1 MHRHSASS
9 SSSQSN
15 PPLNNQHNQHH
26 NPSARNLYPP
36 SQPAPL
42 YPDAE
47 NDYNETDYYL
57 DSELISFNDPDQ
69 HLRLTRSATETIHE
83 AISED
88 DRRRLA
94 KKNRTKLN
102 LDPTKKKFSRRIS
115 SRSSTLNSSNNH
127 PHHNLLA
134 NLQQHP
140 ILPSS
145 IFNPKL
151 SSKLN
156 PALKHNT
163 HHDPSSSSSSSQAN
177 PQQPTQKF
185 IPPMPIAPELDQDEE
200 EAEDEHTRN
209 LKELED
215 SPAAD
220 LQRKQNDASRQQR
233 RSIYVNLVLPT
244 VQVDKYGDP
253 IATYVRNKVRTTKY
267 TIITFIPKNMW
278 EQFRNVANIYFLV
291 LIIFQVF
298 PVFGAATPQVAMLP
312 LVFILSVTALKDA
325 FEDYRRYMLDNSVN
339 NAACTRL
346 GDWKNVNV
354 PKAGGGTWWEN
365 FEWPWEKNQHVVD
378 SIGQVQKITK
388 GVRKLREREKDTFN
402 TDFLYAN
409 QAQRERSEDY
419 RDHNNDDDADDALS
433 DIQEGSAHQIGR
445 STTSLPPP
453 SSTRRR
459 SSSDLV
465 DYSTPT
471 AGTAKWERTL
481 WKKLEVGDILLLRE
495 DEAIPADIVVLST
508 SDPDGQCF
516 VETKNLDGE
525 TNLKPRRA
533 CKTTRSIGNEEDVE
547 HSHFVVESEA
557 PNANLYAF
565 NASVKYWTKD
575 ETEGREHPLTE
586 GRKLKKGSEK
596 KEVIGINEI
605 LLRGCTLR
613 NTQWV
618 IGLVIFTG
626 KDTKIMLNQ
635 GDTPSKKPK
644 ISRETNYA
652 VIVNFIVLIVLCTI
666 NAIGDGILQGTVK
679 TSATFF
685 EVGAS
690 VSSNAILDALVT
702 FGAALILFQSI
713 VPISLV
719 ITLEFV
725 RSIQALTIFRDIE
738 MYYEPL
744 NCPAEPK
751 SWNLSDDLGQIEYIF
766 SDKTGTLTQNVM
778 EFQRCSI
785 SGISYGEGVTEAM
798 VGAAKRRQA
807 DSSAIDDPVTNSAA
821 LLDSKHRMIDL
832 MQQAFKH
839 AHLNPSQLTLISPQ
853 LIEDLT
859 NTESSNSVHRQR
871 MIDFWK
877 TLAIC
882 HDVISSRNDLEPN
895 QIEYKAESPDEA
907 ALVAGARDV
916 GFVFLRRMGDRVEIQ
931 VMGQLERYNML
942 QMIAFNSSR
951 KRMSTIVRCPDG
963 KIRLLC
969 KGADS
974 IIMSRLKPDQDED
987 LKRRVNTDLESFAS
1001 DGLRT
1006 LLIASREVSEEEY
1019 LEFQQEYKQA
1029 SDSPGK
1035 DREELMEKV
1044 ADEFERGLEILG
1056 ATALEDKLQVG
1067 VPEAI
1072 EKLHE
1077 AGIKLW
1083 ILTGDKLQTAIEIGY
1098 SCNLL
1103 KNTMEIMIL
1112 SSDTEAGTRSQIEQ
1126 GLEKLLSTSSGSAS
1140 STGHWGG
1147 SDSLD
1152 RNDGGSDSIDKTNK
1166 NEHLGNSTS
1175 HPNERRKSRAV
1186 FPSPRPKGGYAVVI
1200 DGDTLRYALDG
1211 SLKANFLAL
1220 TVQCETVVCCR
1231 VSPAQKALTVKLV
1244 KEGKNAMTLAIGDGA
1259 NDVAMIQ
1266 EAHIGVGIAGL
1277 EGAQASMSADYAL
1290 GQFRFLTKL
1299 LLVHGRWCYIRIADM
1314 HANFFFK
1321 NIIWT
1326 LVLFWYQIYCSF
1338 NGSYL
1343 FEYTFIMLF
1352 NLVFTSLPVGL
1363 MGAFEQDLSANASMA
1378 FPALYKRGIYGLQY
1392 TRLKFWC
1399 YMLDGTY
1406 QSIVSFWIPYFVY
1419 FHSTTVSVTGRDVSI
1434 WEFGATVACGTVFAA
1449 NNLIAINTRYFPTFI
1464 IIVLTLS
1471 STLVLVWTALY
1482 SGLSKF
1488 YFKDVVL
1495 YTFSTIEFWASFILV
1510 QVLSLLPR
1518 AVYKYLQIQYWPRDS
1533 DIIREIIIGE
1543 SYKNQHTHSGLEED
1557 MRQLKLIEQVIEK
1570 DKLDR
1575 LESDQISTKKPST
1588 QPQSSSPPYVLA
1600 PGSSGSN
1607 GGGGGGGAG
1616 GGATIPAAALTA
1628 MGRSGS
1634 VNRKAMAKGYHH
1646 QSSDSVEMTAVQP
1659 DYPSS
1664 NVPSITTTHPDD
1676 SSNRVR
1682 MDGLTTAGLVGYPS
1696 DQQAH
1701 VVDRRG
1707 SIGSYYQYSGLA
1719 TSSPAPS
1726 PRETPIRQER
1736 QPARDSQISYSLFGS
1751 PPRSQLD
1758 HHSHQQPHQQ
1768 YQQQQPRR
1776 FGLDDEQPPLS
1787 AHSGGSGWMSEEFIT
1802 CNSHSQHQ
1810 HQHPQQQQQQYHPH
1824 QSIGQQSGSL
1834 APSSMAPPSSINE
1847 DLHNHSQ
1854 EIGLADDLH
1863 SSHYSQISSS
1873 HHLNQSF
1880 PSPNNFPPSSSPSPN
1895 QNLRF
1900 QQHQHIHNQ
1909 NQNQQ
1914 QFF

>member
-1 MHRHSASS
+1 MDRHAH
-9 SSSQSN
+9 SN
-15 PPLNNQHNQHH
+15 TNTNSTNTNTHQNN
-26 NPSARNLYPP
+26 PNLYPP

-42 YPDAE
+42 YLDAE
-47 NDYNETDYYL
+47 NEYNETDNYL
-57 DSELISFNDPDQ
+57 DSELISLSDPDQ
-69 HLRLTRSATETIHE
+69 YLRLTRSATETIHE

-94 KKNRTKLN
+94 KKHRSNLSS
-102 LDPTKKKFSRRIS
+102 LDPSKKKFSRRIS
-115 SRSSTLNSSNNH
+115 STRASAAITAITPS
-127 PHHNLLA
+127 
-134 NLQQHP
+134 QHP

-151 SSKLN
+151 STK
-156 PALKHNT
+156 
-163 HHDPSSSSSSSQAN
+163 SS
-177 PQQPTQKF
+177 KF

-200 EAEDEHTRN
+200 EADEHTKN

-220 LQRKQNDASRQQR
+220 LQRKQNDASKQQR

-244 VQVDKYGDP
+244 LQLDKYGDP
-253 IATYVRNKVRTTKY
+253 IARYVRNKVRTTKY
-267 TIITFIPKNMW
+267 TLITFFPKNMW
-278 EQFRNVANIYFLV
+278 EQFRNVANVYFLV

-298 PVFGAATPQVAMLP
+298 PIFGAATPQVAMLP

-354 PKAGGGTWWEN
+354 PMAGGGTWWEN

-378 SIGQVQKITK
+378 SIGQVQKITR

-409 QAQRERSEDY
+409 QAQREQQQSSDY
-419 RDHNNDDDADDALS
+419 QDDDALS
-433 DIQEGSAHQIGR
+433 EIHEANGNQNGR

-459 SSSDLV
+459 PSSDLV

-481 WKKLEVGDILLLRE
+481 WKKIEVGDILLLRE

-525 TNLKPRRA
+525 TNLKPRKA

-547 HSHFVVESEA
+547 HSHFLVESEA
-557 PNANLYAF
+557 PGANLYAF
-565 NASVKYWTKD
+565 NATVKYWTKD
-575 ETEGREHPLTE
+575 ETEGCEHPLTE

-644 ISRETNYA
+644 ISHETNYA
-652 VIVNFIVLIVLCTI
+652 VVVNFIVLVLLCTI
-666 NAIGDGILQGTVK
+666 NAIGDGVLQGSVK
-679 TSATFF
+679 TSSTFY

-798 VGAAKRRQA
+798 LGAAKRKQA
-807 DSSAIDDPVTNSAA
+807 ESSAIDDPVTNSAA

-832 MQQAFKH
+832 MEQSFKH
-839 AHLNPSQLTLISPQ
+839 SHLNPSQLTLISPQ
-853 LIEDLT
+853 LIKDLT
-859 NTESSNSVHRQR
+859 DTNPSNSVHRQR

-882 HDVISSRNDLEPN
+882 HDVIASRNDLEPN

-931 VMGQLERYNML
+931 VMGQLERYQML

-974 IIMSRLKPDQDED
+974 IIMSRLKADQDED
-987 LKRRVNTDLESFAS
+987 LKDQVNQDLENFAS

-1019 LEFQQEYKQA
+1019 LEFQTEYKQA

-1035 DREELMEKV
+1035 DREDLMEQV
-1044 ADEFERGLEILG
+1044 ADQFERGLEILG

-1126 GLEKLLSTSSGSAS
+1126 GLEKLLATSSGSAT
-1140 STGHWGG
+1140 STSHWNG
-1147 SDSLD
+1147 SESLD
-1152 RNDGGSDSIDKTNK
+1152 RDPSGPDSSDK
-1166 NEHLGNSTS
+1166 NEHRNTTGV
-1175 HPNERRKSRAV
+1175 PGGRRQSQAA
-1186 FPSPRPKGGYAVVI
+1186 FPATRPQGGYAVVI

-1299 LLVHGRWCYIRIADM
+1299 LLVHG
-1314 HANFFFK
+1314 
-1321 NIIWT
+1321 
-1326 LVLFWYQIYCSF
+1326 SF

-1352 NLVFTSLPVGL
+1352 NLIFTSLPVGL

-1392 TRLKFWC
+1392 TRWKFWS
-1399 YMLDGTY
+1399 YMADGCY
-1406 QSIVSFWIPYFVY
+1406 QSMVCFWIPYFVY
-1419 FHSTTVSVTGRDVSI
+1419 FHSTTVSVTGRDVAI

-1449 NNLIAINTRYFPTFI
+1449 NNLIAINTRYFPWFI
-1464 IIVLTLS
+1464 IIVLTVS
-1471 STLVLVWTALY
+1471 STLVLVWTVVYSAL
-1482 SGLSKF
+1482 SEF
-1488 YFKDVVL
+1488 YFSNVVV
-1495 YTFSTIEFWASFILV
+1495 YTFTTIEFWASFILV

-1518 AVYKYLQIQYWPRDS
+1518 AVYKYLQVQYWPRDS

-1543 SYKNQHTHSGLEED
+1543 SYKHQHAHSGLEED
-1557 MRQLKLIEQVIEK
+1557 MKQLKLIEQVIEK
-1570 DKLDR
+1570 DRLDR
-1575 LESDQISTKKPST
+1575 LDSEQFAKKSSTPS
-1588 QPQSSSPPYVLA
+1588 QSSSPPYSLT
-1600 PGSSGSN
+1600 PGGS
-1607 GGGGGGGAG
+1607 GGASG
-1616 GGATIPAAALTA
+1616 GSAIPTAALTA
-1628 MGRSGS
+1628 IGRSTS
-1634 VNRKAMAKGYHH
+1634 VNRKAATKG
-1646 QSSDSVEMTAVQP
+1646 QSTDSVEMVAVQP

-1664 NVPSITTTHPDD
+1664 SVPSITTTQPDGNYTT
-1676 SSNRVR
+1676 SRARV
-1682 MDGLTTAGLVGYPS
+1682 DGATPRGLVGFYS

-1701 VVDRRG
+1701 VVDRHG
-1707 SIGSYYQYSGLA
+1707 SVGSNYRYSGLA

-1726 PRETPIRQER
+1726 PREIADR
-1736 QPARDSQISYSLFGS
+1736 
-1751 PPRSQLD
+1751 
-1758 HHSHQQPHQQ
+1758 
-1768 YQQQQPRR
+1768 
-1776 FGLDDEQPPLS
+1776 
-1787 AHSGGSGWMSEEFIT
+1787 
-1802 CNSHSQHQ
+1802 
-1810 HQHPQQQQQQYHPH
+1810 HPFQ
-1824 QSIGQQSGSL
+1824 
-1834 APSSMAPPSSINE
+1834 APPSGNPS
-1847 DLHNHSQ
+1847 DRASDPS
-1854 EIGLADDLH
+1854 LAEDLH
-1863 SSHYSQISSS
+1863 SSHYSHLSSARPNQPTFNPS
-1873 HHLNQSF
+1873 NPIPVPTRPLNLNPQHPDTLNHHQQHFF
-1880 PSPNNFPPSSSPSPN
+1880 PSP
-1895 QNLRF
+1895 
-1900 QQHQHIHNQ
+1900 
-1909 NQNQQ
+1909 
-1914 QFF
+1914 

>member
-1 MHRHSASS
+1 MHHQPLASS
-9 SSSQSN
+9 SHD
-15 PPLNNQHNQHH
+15 PNQHFPSYR
-26 NPSARNLYPP
+26 NPSDIYPP

-42 YPDAE
+42 YLDAE
-47 NDYNETDYYL
+47 NDYGETEHYL
-57 DSELISFNDPDQ
+57 DSELLSCNDPDQ
-69 HLRLTRSATETIHE
+69 QLRLTRSATETIHE

-94 KKNRTKLN
+94 KKNRSKV
-102 LDPTKKKFSRRIS
+102 PVESPKKKFSRSIS
-115 SRSSTLNSSNNH
+115 RGSSTITSITTHQQSALN
-127 PHHNLLA
+127 
-134 NLQQHP
+134 QHP
-140 ILPSS
+140 IPINS
-145 IFNPKL
+145 IFNPKQ
-151 SSKLN
+151 STKSPNNQNK
-156 PALKHNT
+156 NT
-163 HHDPSSSSSSSQAN
+163 HHHLRQELSSSTSHALQAN
-177 PQQPTQKF
+177 PKF

-200 EAEDEHTRN
+200 EADEHTQN

-220 LQRKQNDASRQQR
+220 QRKPIDSSRQKR
-233 RSIYVNLVLPT
+233 RSVYVNLVLPT
-244 VQVDKYGDP
+244 VQVDKHGDP
-253 IATYVRNKVRTTKY
+253 IARYVRNKVRTTKY
-267 TIITFIPKNMW
+267 TIITFFPKNMW
-278 EQFRNVANIYFLV
+278 EQFRNVANIYFFI

-298 PVFGAATPQVAMLP
+298 PIFGAATPQVAMLP

-365 FEWPWEKNQHVVD
+365 FEWPWEKNDHVVD
-378 SIGQVQKITK
+378 SIGQVHKITK

-409 QAQRERSEDY
+409 QPQREQSADFRDEDRLSE
-419 RDHNNDDDADDALS
+419 
-433 DIQEGSAHQIGR
+433 IQEGSGNHLAR
-445 STTSLPPP
+445 STSSLPPP
-453 SSTRRR
+453 STIRRGA
-459 SSSDLV
+459 SSDLV

-481 WKKLEVGDILLLRE
+481 WKKIEVGDILLLRE

-547 HSHFVVESEA
+547 HSHFVVDSEA
-557 PNANLYAF
+557 PSANLYAF
-565 NASVKYWTKD
+565 NATVKYWTKD
-575 ETEGREHPLTE
+575 EAEGREHPLTE
-586 GRKLKKGSEK
+586 GRKLKKGSER

-605 LLRGCTLR
+605 LLRGCALR

-652 VIVNFIVLIVLCTI
+652 VIANFIILVLLCTI
-666 NAIGDGILQGTVK
+666 NAVGDGILQGTLK
-679 TSATFF
+679 TSSTFF

-690 VSSNAILDALVT
+690 VSTNPILDALVT

-766 SDKTGTLTQNVM
+766 SDKTGTLTQNIM

-785 SGISYGEGVTEAM
+785 SGISYGEGITEAM
-798 VGAAKRRQA
+798 VGAAKRRQT

-821 LLDSKHRMIDL
+821 LLDSKNRMIRL
-832 MQQAFKH
+832 MEQSFEH
-839 AHLNPSQLTLISPQ
+839 SHLNPSQLTLISPQ
-853 LIEDLT
+853 LIQDLT
-859 NTESSNSVHRQR
+859 NTDPSNSIHRQR

-877 TLAIC
+877 TLALC

-907 ALVAGARDV
+907 ALVAGARDI
-916 GFVFLRRMGDRVEIQ
+916 GFAFLRRMGDRVEIQ
-931 VMGQLERYNML
+931 AMGQLEQYQML

-951 KRMSTIVRCPDG
+951 KRMSTIVRCPDHT
-963 KIRLLC
+963 IRLLC

-974 IIMSRLKPDQDED
+974 IIMARLKPDQDED
-987 LKRRVNTDLESFAS
+987 LKSRVNQDLERFAS

-1006 LLIASREVSEEEY
+1006 LLIASREVSQEEY
-1019 LEFQQEYKQA
+1019 DEFQMEYKRA

-1044 ADEFERGLEILG
+1044 ADQFERGLEILG

-1112 SSDTEAGTRSQIEQ
+1112 SSDTETGTRSQIEQ
-1126 GLEKLLSTSSGSAS
+1126 GLEKLLSTSSDSAT
-1140 STGHWGG
+1140 STTHADGFHLPDRKVGDPHSMDKLG
-1147 SDSLD
+1147 DST
-1152 RNDGGSDSIDKTNK
+1152 DG
-1166 NEHLGNSTS
+1166 
-1175 HPNERRKSRAV
+1175 RRKSQAD
-1186 FPSPRPKGGYAVVI
+1186 FSSARPKDGYAVVI

-1211 SLKANFLAL
+1211 SLKSNFLAL

-1392 TRLKFWC
+1392 TRWKFWL

-1419 FHSTTVSVTGRDVSI
+1419 FQSTTVSITGRDTSI
-1434 WEFGATVACGTVFAA
+1434 WEFGVTVACGAVFAA
-1449 NNLIAINTRYFPTFI
+1449 NNLIAINTRYFPMFI

-1482 SGLSKF
+1482 SALSKF

-1510 QVLSLLPR
+1510 QVISLFPR

-1543 SYKNQHTHSGLEED
+1543 SYKHQHGQFGLEED
-1557 MRQLKLIEQVIEK
+1557 MRQLKVIEQVIEK

-1575 LESDQISTKKPST
+1575 LECDPPLNKNPSSES
-1588 QPQSSSPPYVLA
+1588 PSSSPPYKPL
-1600 PGSSGSN
+1600 PPN
-1607 GGGGGGGAG
+1607 GGGTAIPT
-1616 GGATIPAAALTA
+1616 ATLASF
-1628 MGRSGS
+1628 GRSAS
-1634 VNRKAMAKGYHH
+1634 VNRRAATKGYNH
-1646 QSSDSVEMTAVQP
+1646 QSSDSVEMTTVPP
-1659 DYPSS
+1659 DYPSTS
-1664 NVPSITTTHPDD
+1664 VPSITTTHPDGEHSNNRAWID
-1676 SSNRVR
+1676 NSSPQ
-1682 MDGLTTAGLVGYPS
+1682 GFAGYYSDHQARLASRDASVGANFRY
-1696 DQQAH
+1696 A
-1701 VVDRRG
+1701 
-1707 SIGSYYQYSGLA
+1707 GLA

-1726 PRETPIRQER
+1726 PRETSDQQGNQQQHQRDR
-1736 QPARDSQISYSLFGS
+1736 GRDSPNPSSVGEHNSSLYSHLSSATPHQSSFNS
-1751 PPRSQLD
+1751 
-1758 HHSHQQPHQQ
+1758 HHTAHPHQQ
-1768 YQQQQPRR
+1768 
-1776 FGLDDEQPPLS
+1776 
-1787 AHSGGSGWMSEEFIT
+1787 
-1802 CNSHSQHQ
+1802 HQ
-1810 HQHPQQQQQQYHPH
+1810 T
-1824 QSIGQQSGSL
+1824 I
-1834 APSSMAPPSSINE
+1834 
-1847 DLHNHSQ
+1847 
-1854 EIGLADDLH
+1854 
-1863 SSHYSQISSS
+1863 
-1873 HHLNQSF
+1873 
-1880 PSPNNFPPSSSPSPN
+1880 
-1895 QNLRF
+1895 
-1900 QQHQHIHNQ
+1900 Q
-1909 NQNQQ
+1909 NQHHQQ
-1914 QFF
+1914 LFNSP

>member
-1 MHRHSASS
+1 MDQQQPGSS
-9 SSSQSN
+9 SVN
-15 PPLNNQHNQHH
+15 
-26 NPSARNLYPP
+26 RTLYPP

-42 YPDAE
+42 YLDAE
-47 NDYNETDYYL
+47 NDYNHYL
-57 DSELISFNDPDQ
+57 DEELISYNDPDQ

-94 KKNRTKLN
+94 KKNRSNHNKR
-102 LDPTKKKFSRRIS
+102 KFSRRAS
-115 SRSSTLNSSNNH
+115 NRSSTVTSVTAQQQLLSAHNH
-127 PHHNLLA
+127 P
-134 NLQQHP
+134 
-140 ILPSS
+140 LPTNS
-145 IFNPKL
+145 IFN
-151 SSKLN
+151 SKLN
-156 PALKHNT
+156 SKNSANQLNSQQQQHN
-163 HHDPSSSSSSSQAN
+163 HDPSGSSSN
-177 PQQPTQKF
+177 PPTQKF

-200 EAEDEHTRN
+200 EADEHTRN

-220 LQRKQNDASRQQR
+220 LQRKQTDSSRQQR

-253 IATYVRNKVRTTKY
+253 IARYVRNKVRTTKY
-267 TIITFIPKNMW
+267 TIITFFPKNMW
-278 EQFRNVANIYFLV
+278 EQFRNVANVYFLV

-298 PVFGAATPQVAMLP
+298 PIFGAATPQVAMLP

-339 NAACTRL
+339 NAACTKL
-346 GDWKNVNV
+346 GDWRNVNV

-365 FEWPWEKNQHVVD
+365 YEWPWEKNQRVVD
-378 SIGQVQKITK
+378 SIGQVHKITK
-388 GVRKLREREKDTFN
+388 GIRKLREREKDTFN
-402 TDFLYAN
+402 TDFLRAN
-409 QAQRERSEDY
+409 DSQRQNSSEF
-419 RDHNNDDDADDALS
+419 RDDDALS
-433 DIQEGSAHQIGR
+433 DIQEGTAYQPGHSI
-445 STTSLPPP
+445 SSLPPP
-453 SSTRRR
+453 STYRRR
-459 SSSDLV
+459 PSSDLV

-481 WKKLEVGDILLLRE
+481 WKKIEVGDILLLRE
-495 DEAIPADIVVLST
+495 DEAIPADLIVLST

-547 HSHFVVESEA
+547 HSHFVIESEA

-575 ETEGREHPLTE
+575 ETEGQEHPLTE

-596 KEVIGINEI
+596 KK
-605 LLRGCTLR
+605 

-644 ISRETNYA
+644 ISTETNYA
-652 VIVNFIVLIVLCTI
+652 VVVNFLILVLLCTV
-666 NAIGDGILQGTVK
+666 NAVGDGILQGTVK
-679 TSATFF
+679 TSATFY
-685 EVGAS
+685 EAGAS
-690 VSSNAILDALVT
+690 VSSNAVLDALVT
-702 FGAALILFQSI
+702 FGAALILF
-713 VPISLV
+713 PIYRTDLTRYH
-719 ITLEFV
+719 IGIV

-751 SWNLSDDLGQIEYIF
+751 SWNF
-766 SDKTGTLTQNVM
+766 DKTGTLTQNVM

-807 DSSAIDDPVTNSAA
+807 DSSAIDDP
-821 LLDSKHRMIDL
+821 
-832 MQQAFKH
+832 
-839 AHLNPSQLTLISPQ
+839 

-859 NTESSNSVHRQR
+859 NPHPTNSVHRKR
-871 MIDFWK
+871 MLDFWK

-907 ALVAGARDV
+907 ALVAAARDV
-916 GFVFLRRMGDRVEIQ
+916 GFVFLRRMGERLEIQ
-931 VMGQLERYNML
+931 AMGQLEQYHML

-951 KRMSTIVRCPDG
+951 KRMSTIVRCPDD

-987 LKRRVNTDLESFAS
+987 LKRRVNQDLESFAS

-1029 SDSPGK
+1029 SDSIGK

-1044 ADEFERGLEILG
+1044 ADQFERGLEILG

-1103 KNTMEIMIL
+1103 KSTMEIMIL

-1126 GLEKLLSTSSGSAS
+1126 GLEKLLSTASGSAT
-1140 STGHWGG
+1140 STPPSNGHEIP
-1147 SDSLD
+1147 D
-1152 RNDGGSDSIDKTNK
+1152 RNNNDPIDNK
-1166 NEHLGNSTS
+1166 SSPTG
-1175 HPNERRKSRAV
+1175 RRKSQAV
-1186 FPSPRPKGGYAVVI
+1186 FPATRPKDGYAVVI

-1220 TVQCETVVCCR
+1220 TIQCETVVCCR

-1244 KEGKNAMTLAIGDGA
+1244 KEGRNAMTLAIGDGA

-1326 LVLFWYQIYCSF
+1326 LVYF
-1338 NGSYL
+1338 
-1343 FEYTFIMLF
+1343 
-1352 NLVFTSLPVGL
+1352 VFTSLPVGL

-1392 TRLKFWC
+1392 TRLKFWS

-1419 FHSTTVSVTGRDVSI
+1419 FHSTSVSITGRDQ
-1434 WEFGATVACGTVFAA
+1434 TDRPA
-1449 NNLIAINTRYFPTFI
+1449 NSP
-1464 IIVLTLS
+1464 S
-1471 STLVLVWTALY
+1471 
-1482 SGLSKF
+1482 
-1488 YFKDVVL
+1488 
-1495 YTFSTIEFWASFILV
+1495 
-1510 QVLSLLPR
+1510 PR
-1518 AVYKYLQIQYWPRDS
+1518 KQS
-1533 DIIREIIIGE
+1533 
-1543 SYKNQHTHSGLEED
+1543 
-1557 MRQLKLIEQVIEK
+1557 
-1570 DKLDR
+1570 
-1575 LESDQISTKKPST
+1575 
-1588 QPQSSSPPYVLA
+1588 QSSSPSYALA
-1600 PGSSGSN
+1600 P
-1607 GGGGGGGAG
+1607 GGGGAAIPT
-1616 GGATIPAAALTA
+1616 ATLTGV
-1628 MGRSGS
+1628 GRTTS
-1634 VNRKAMAKGYHH
+1634 VNRKSLSKGFHH
-1646 QSSDSVEMTAVQP
+1646 QSIDSVEMTAVHS

-1664 NVPSITTTHPDD
+1664 SAVPSITTTYPDGD
-1676 SSNRVR
+1676 HNSGNRSRV
-1682 MDGLTTAGLVGYPS
+1682 DGSTPRGLVGFYP
-1696 DQQAH
+1696 DHQAH
-1701 VVDRRG
+1701 LVDRHNSVG
-1707 SIGSYYQYSGLA
+1707 SNYRYSGLA
-1719 TSSPAPS
+1719 TSSPGPS
-1726 PRETPIRQER
+1726 PREHFNRN
-1736 QPARDSQISYSLFGS
+1736 GS
-1751 PPRSQLD
+1751 NHNINQHQQQQQLTDQSQLD
-1758 HHSHQQPHQQ
+1758 YQPPNQSPHSTT
-1768 YQQQQPRR
+1768 QQQQRR
-1776 FGLDDEQPPLS
+1776 IGAEDEQPPHS
-1787 AHSGGSGWMSEEFIT
+1787 AHSNGSGWLSEDFIT

-1810 HQHPQQQQQQYHPH
+1810 QLPPHQQQQYRQMG
-1824 QSIGQQSGSL
+1824 QSIHV
-1834 APSSMAPPSSINE
+1834 PPLSTNSRNGGISPQLSENLVAE
-1847 DLHNHSQ
+1847 
-1854 EIGLADDLH
+1854 DLH
-1863 SSHYSQISSS
+1863 SSHYSQLSESDY
-1873 HHLNQSF
+1873 N
-1880 PSPNNFPPSSSPSPN
+1880 PPSIHSNLHPSLSTPPPPPNHTHHIQNSSQFIQNSN
-1895 QNLRF
+1895 QNP
-1900 QQHQHIHNQ
+1900 QHQ
-1909 NQNQQ
+1909 
-1914 QFF
+1914 FF

>member
-1 MHRHSASS
+1 MQQEDSS
-9 SSSQSN
+9 SSSHSHPFPSYQN
-15 PPLNNQHNQHH
+15 PT
-26 NPSARNLYPP
+26 NLYPP

-42 YPDAE
+42 YLDAE
-47 NDYNETDYYL
+47 NDYGQTQHYL
-57 DSELISFNDPDQ
+57 DSELLSRNDPDQ
-69 HLRLTRSATETIHE
+69 LLRLTRSATETIHE

-94 KKNRTKLN
+94 KKNRSKLS
-102 LDPTKKKFSRRIS
+102 LDPTRKKFSQRIS
-115 SRSSTLNSSNNH
+115 TRSSTITSITTQQQ
-127 PHHNLLA
+127 A
-134 NLQQHP
+134 ALQQQQA
-140 ILPSS
+140 ILGSS
-145 IFNPKL
+145 ILNPKL
-151 SSKLN
+151 STKSS
-156 PALKHNT
+156 AHQLKKNHPQD
-163 HHDPSSSSSSSQAN
+163 HSSSTSAAAHA
-177 PQQPTQKF
+177 TQKF

-200 EAEDEHTRN
+200 DADEHTRN

-220 LQRKQNDASRQQR
+220 LQRKQIDASNQQR
-233 RSIYVNLVLPT
+233 RSVYVNLVLPT
-244 VQVDKYGDP
+244 AQIDNYGDP
-253 IATYVRNKVRTTKY
+253 IARYVRNKVRTTKY
-267 TIITFIPKNMW
+267 TIVTFLPKNLW
-278 EQFRNVANIYFLV
+278 EQFRNVANIYFFI

-298 PVFGAATPQVAMLP
+298 PIFGAATPQIAMLP
-312 LVFILSVTALKDA
+312 LVFILSITALKDI

-346 GDWKNVNV
+346 GDWRNVNV

-365 FEWPWEKNQHVVD
+365 FEWPWEKNEHVVD

-409 QAQRERSEDY
+409 QHQRAHSIDSADGDGLSE
-419 RDHNNDDDADDALS
+419 
-433 DIQEGSAHQIGR
+433 IQDMNGNQAGR
-445 STTSLPPP
+445 STASLPAP
-453 SSTRRR
+453 STIRRR
-459 SSSDLV
+459 ASSDLV

-481 WKKLEVGDILLLRE
+481 WKKIEVGDILLLRE

-557 PNANLYAF
+557 PGANLYAF
-565 NASVKYWTKD
+565 NATVKYWTKD
-575 ETEGREHPLTE
+575 ETEGLEHPLTE

-635 GDTPSKKPK
+635 GDTPSKKAK

-652 VIVNFIVLIVLCTI
+652 VVANFIVLIILCTV
-666 NAIGDGILQGTVK
+666 NAVGDGILQGAVK
-679 TSATFF
+679 TSASFY

-690 VSSNAILDALVT
+690 VSSSAILDGLVT

-725 RSIQALTIFRDIE
+725 RSLQALTIFRDIE

-807 DSSAIDDPVTNSAA
+807 ESSAIDDPASNSAA
-821 LLDSKHRMIDL
+821 LLDSKNRMIEL
-832 MQQAFKH
+832 MQQTFKH
-839 AHLNPSQLTLISPQ
+839 SHLNPSQLTLISPQ
-853 LIEDLT
+853 LIEDMT
-859 NTESSNSVHRQR
+859 NNNPSNSVHRQR

-916 GFVFLRRMGDRVEIQ
+916 GFAFLRRMGDMIEIQ
-931 VMGQLERYNML
+931 AMGQLERYQML

-974 IIMSRLKPDQDED
+974 IIMARLKPDQDEV
-987 LKRRVNTDLESFAS
+987 LKDRANQDLEKFAS

-1006 LLIASREVSEEEY
+1006 LLIASREVDEEEFE
-1019 LEFQQEYKQA
+1019 EFQREYKRA

-1035 DREELMEKV
+1035 NRDELMEQV
-1044 ADEFERGLEILG
+1044 ADQFECDLEILG

-1112 SSDTEAGTRSQIEQ
+1112 SSDTEAGARSQIEQ
-1126 GLEKLLSTSSGSAS
+1126 GLEKLMSTSGSATSSGHFDFPDREDRAP
-1140 STGHWGG
+1140 
-1147 SDSLD
+1147 DSMGD
-1152 RNDGGSDSIDKTNK
+1152 MNK
-1166 NEHLGNSTS
+1166 DELGNT
-1175 HPNERRKSRAV
+1175 PNERNKSQPA
-1186 FPSPRPKGGYAVVI
+1186 FSPARPKDGYAVVI

-1211 SLKANFLAL
+1211 SLKSNFLAL

-1378 FPALYKRGIYGLQY
+1378 FPALYKRGIAGLQY
-1392 TRLKFWC
+1392 TRLKFWL

-1434 WEFGATVACGTVFAA
+1434 WEFGVTVACGAVFAA
-1449 NNLIAINTRYFPTFI
+1449 NNLIAINTRYFPMFI

-1482 SGLSKF
+1482 SALSAF

-1543 SYKNQHTHSGLEED
+1543 SYKNQHAQSGLEED
-1557 MRQLKLIEQVIEK
+1557 MRQLKIIEQVIEK

-1575 LESDQISTKKPST
+1575 LESDRFNKTSQ
-1588 QPQSSSPPYVLA
+1588 
-1600 PGSSGSN
+1600 
-1607 GGGGGGGAG
+1607 
-1616 GGATIPAAALTA
+1616 ATHTGI
-1628 MGRSGS
+1628 GRSTS
-1634 VNRKAMAKGYHH
+1634 VNRKAAPKGHHHHH
-1646 QSSDSVEMTAVQP
+1646 QSSDSVEMTNVQP
-1659 DYPSS
+1659 DFPSAH
-1664 NVPSITTTHPDD
+1664 VPSITTTHPDGD
-1676 SSNRVR
+1676 YNASRVR
-1682 MDGLTTAGLVGYPS
+1682 ADISPPRGFAGYYS

-1701 VVDRRG
+1701 LSDRHG
-1707 SIGSYYQYSGLA
+1707 SVGSNYRYSGLA
-1719 TSSPAPS
+1719 TNSPAPS
-1726 PRETPIRQER
+1726 PREAINRHSLQQGYSPERHGESDIEYSTP
-1736 QPARDSQISYSLFGS
+1736 
-1751 PPRSQLD
+1751 PPGRPPSHYSQLD
-1758 HHSHQQPHQQ
+1758 FPPPRPRQQMLGVEDEPPHSANS
-1768 YQQQQPRR
+1768 
-1776 FGLDDEQPPLS
+1776 GS
-1787 AHSGGSGWMSEEFIT
+1787 AWMSEDFIT
-1802 CNSHSQHQ
+1802 CHSHSQHQ
-1810 HQHPQQQQQQYHPH
+1810 QQQQQQ
-1824 QSIGQQSGSL
+1824 QQIGQPHHV
-1834 APSSMAPPSSINE
+1834 PSSSTTGDGHSNSGAAE
-1847 DLHNHSQ
+1847 DV
-1854 EIGLADDLH
+1854 H
-1863 SSHYSQISSS
+1863 SSHYSHLSSVAPNPPFHPHHPHPPS
-1873 HHLNQSF
+1873 HHQ
-1880 PSPNNFPPSSSPSPN
+1880 
-1895 QNLRF
+1895 QQ
-1900 QQHQHIHNQ
+1900 QQH
-1909 NQNQQ
+1909 
-1914 QFF
+1914 

>member
-1 MHRHSASS
+1 MDQQQPGSS
-9 SSSQSN
+9 SVN
-15 PPLNNQHNQHH
+15 
-26 NPSARNLYPP
+26 RTLYPP

-42 YPDAE
+42 YLDAE
-47 NDYNETDYYL
+47 NDYNHYL
-57 DSELISFNDPDQ
+57 DEELISYNDPDQ

-94 KKNRTKLN
+94 KKNRSNHNKR
-102 LDPTKKKFSRRIS
+102 KFSRRAS
-115 SRSSTLNSSNNH
+115 NRSSTVTSVTAQQQLLSAHNH
-127 PHHNLLA
+127 P
-134 NLQQHP
+134 
-140 ILPSS
+140 LPTNS
-145 IFNPKL
+145 IFN
-151 SSKLN
+151 SKLN
-156 PALKHNT
+156 SKNSANQLNSQQQQHN
-163 HHDPSSSSSSSQAN
+163 HDPSGSSSN
-177 PQQPTQKF
+177 PPTQKF

-200 EAEDEHTRN
+200 EADEHTRN

-220 LQRKQNDASRQQR
+220 LQRKQTDSSRQQR

-253 IATYVRNKVRTTKY
+253 IARYVRNKVRTTKY
-267 TIITFIPKNMW
+267 TIITFFPKNMW
-278 EQFRNVANIYFLV
+278 EQFRNVANVYFLV

-298 PVFGAATPQVAMLP
+298 PIFGAATPQVAMLP

-339 NAACTRL
+339 NAACTKL
-346 GDWKNVNV
+346 GDWRNVNV

-365 FEWPWEKNQHVVD
+365 YEWPWEKNQRVVD
-378 SIGQVQKITK
+378 SIGQVHKITK
-388 GVRKLREREKDTFN
+388 GIRKLREREKDTFN
-402 TDFLYAN
+402 TDFLRAN
-409 QAQRERSEDY
+409 DSQRQNSSEF
-419 RDHNNDDDADDALS
+419 RDDDALS
-433 DIQEGSAHQIGR
+433 DIQEGTAYQPGHSI
-445 STTSLPPP
+445 SSLPPP
-453 SSTRRR
+453 STYRRR
-459 SSSDLV
+459 PSSDLV

-481 WKKLEVGDILLLRE
+481 WKKIEVGDILLLRE
-495 DEAIPADIVVLST
+495 DEAIPADLIVLST

-547 HSHFVVESEA
+547 HSHFVIESEA

-575 ETEGREHPLTE
+575 ETEGQEHPLTE

-644 ISRETNYA
+644 ISTETNYA
-652 VIVNFIVLIVLCTI
+652 VVVNFLILVLLCTV
-666 NAIGDGILQGTVK
+666 NAVGDGILQGTVK
-679 TSATFF
+679 TSATFY
-685 EVGAS
+685 EAGAS
-690 VSSNAILDALVT
+690 VSSNAVLDALVT

-821 LLDSKHRMIDL
+821 LLDSKNRMIDL
-832 MQQAFKH
+832 MHRSFKH
-839 AHLNPSQLTLISPQ
+839 IHLNPSQLTLISPQ

-859 NTESSNSVHRQR
+859 NPHPTNSVHRKR
-871 MIDFWK
+871 MLDFWK

-907 ALVAGARDV
+907 ALVAAARDV
-916 GFVFLRRMGDRVEIQ
+916 GFVFLRRMGERLEIQ
-931 VMGQLERYNML
+931 AMGQLEQYHML

-951 KRMSTIVRCPDG
+951 KRMSTIVRCPDD

-987 LKRRVNTDLESFAS
+987 LKRRVNQDLESFAS

-1029 SDSPGK
+1029 SDSIGK

-1044 ADEFERGLEILG
+1044 ADQFERGLEILG

-1103 KNTMEIMIL
+1103 KSTMEIMIL

-1126 GLEKLLSTSSGSAS
+1126 GLEKLLSTASGSAT
-1140 STGHWGG
+1140 STPPSNG
-1147 SDSLD
+1147 SETPD
-1152 RNDGGSDSIDKTNK
+1152 RNNNDQIDSKSSPT
-1166 NEHLGNSTS
+1166 G
-1175 HPNERRKSRAV
+1175 RRKSQAV
-1186 FPSPRPKGGYAVVI
+1186 FPATRPKDGYAVVI

-1220 TVQCETVVCCR
+1220 TIQCETVVCCR

-1244 KEGKNAMTLAIGDGA
+1244 KEGRNAMTLAIGDGA

-1338 NGSYL
+1338 NGSYI

-1392 TRLKFWC
+1392 TRLKFWS

-1419 FHSTTVSVTGRDVSI
+1419 FHSTSVSITGRDVSI

-1449 NNLIAINTRYFPTFI
+1449 NNLIAINTRYFPWFI
-1464 IIVLTLS
+1464 IIVLTVS

-1482 SGLSKF
+1482 SGLNRF

-1518 AVYKYLQIQYWPRDS
+1518 AVYKYLQVQYWPRDS

-1543 SYKNQHTHSGLEED
+1543 SYKHQHAQTGLEED

-1570 DKLDR
+1570 DKADR
-1575 LESDQISTKKPST
+1575 SACEQSVTKKQS
-1588 QPQSSSPPYVLA
+1588 QSSSPSYALA
-1600 PGSSGSN
+1600 P
-1607 GGGGGGGAG
+1607 GGGGAAIPT
-1616 GGATIPAAALTA
+1616 ATLTGV
-1628 MGRSGS
+1628 GRTTS
-1634 VNRKAMAKGYHH
+1634 VNRKSLSKGFHH
-1646 QSSDSVEMTAVQP
+1646 QSIDSVEMTAVHS

-1664 NVPSITTTHPDD
+1664 SAVPSITTTYPDGD
-1676 SSNRVR
+1676 HNSGNRSRV
-1682 MDGLTTAGLVGYPS
+1682 DGSTPRGLVGFYP
-1696 DQQAH
+1696 DHQAH
-1701 VVDRRG
+1701 LVDRHNSVG
-1707 SIGSYYQYSGLA
+1707 SNYRYSGLA
-1719 TSSPAPS
+1719 TSSPGPS
-1726 PRETPIRQER
+1726 PREHFNRNGSNHNINQHQQQQQSRN
-1736 QPARDSQISYSLFGS
+1736 RDSEIGYSVFSQGS
-1751 PPRSQLD
+1751 PDQSQLD
-1758 HHSHQQPHQQ
+1758 YQPPNQSPQQA
-1768 YQQQQPRR
+1768 QQQQQRR
-1776 FGLDDEQPPLS
+1776 IGAEDEQPPHS
-1787 AHSGGSGWMSEEFIT
+1787 AHSNGSGWLSEDFIT

-1810 HQHPQQQQQQYHPH
+1810 QLPPHQQQQYRQMG
-1824 QSIGQQSGSL
+1824 QSIHV
-1834 APSSMAPPSSINE
+1834 PPLSTNSRNGGISPQLSENLVAE
-1847 DLHNHSQ
+1847 
-1854 EIGLADDLH
+1854 DLH
-1863 SSHYSQISSS
+1863 SSHYSQLSESDY
-1873 HHLNQSF
+1873 N
-1880 PSPNNFPPSSSPSPN
+1880 PPSIHSNLHPSLSTPPPPPNHTHHIQNSSQFIQNSN
-1895 QNLRF
+1895 QNP
-1900 QQHQHIHNQ
+1900 QHQHKRSSIGTD
-1909 NQNQQ
+1909 
-1914 QFF
+1914 